1 MISAV
6 GDNPEHAALPAT
18 AARSSMFSLAAR
30 SRSAKGGSGT
40 KVQKQRRTA
49 FEPSAGAF
57 QGLPP
62 ENHAAAGGCGRR
74 GSIFSLAARSR
85 SAKGGSGTKVQKQYR
100 TAFEP
105 SAGAFQ
111 GLPPENHAAMGGC
124 GRRGSMCKIEW
135 NCYFSRIYP
144 SSPDRISPAVCDS
157 VCHRLLL
164 YPSG

>member
-6 GDNPEHAALPAT
+6 GNNPEHAAPSAA

-62 ENHAAAGGCGRR
+62 ENHAATGGH
-74 GSIFSLAARSR
+74 S
-85 SAKGGSGTKVQKQYR
+85 
-100 TAFEP
+100 
-105 SAGAFQ
+105 
-111 GLPPENHAAMGGC
+111 
-124 GRRGSMCKIEW
+124 RRGSMCKIEW